1 MDGRLHGAEKEKWRS
16 VWPLKFSRKEVK
28 RPKSGFRKNYL
39 EGTFVPEWWLLEEK
53 HANPKFCE
61 PKKMYFDESMRME
74 LNERKG
80 TVSSATS
87 FSCFSVVSRGIWL
100 LI

>member
-1 MDGRLHGAEKEKWRS
+1 MQTL
-16 VWPLKFSRKEVK
+16 
-28 RPKSGFRKNYL
+28 N
-39 EGTFVPEWWLLEEK
+39 FVSE
-53 HANPKFCE
+53 
-61 PKKMYFDESMRME
+61 KKMYFESMRME